1 MMLEA
6 VMDRSDNVVQLRP
19 PSAPSRA
26 VARSRPEPER
36 GLADVLVVGGA
47 LAGLMLIAQQLVL
60 GLSTG

>member
-19 PSAPSRA
+19 KSAPSRA
-26 VARSRPEPER
+26 VARSQPEPER

-47 LAGLMLIAQQLVL
+47 LAGLMLLAQQLVL
-60 GLSTG
+60 GLSAG

>member
-6 VMDRSDNVVQLRP
+6 VMNRSDNVVQLRP
-19 PSAPSRA
+19 PSAPSHA
-26 VARSRPEPER
+26 VAPSRPEPER

-60 GLSTG
+60 GLNAG